1 MGLLQS
7 LGRLWNGS
15 GRTRNASTMTT
26 DTARR
31 PVSIDLHTRNAASV
45 NDIDDELTAR
55 LGLEPAPLPKRPAAA
70 PRAAQT
76 PAPRPG
82 TGPVTGDVLDPV
94 GVVASASPE
103 PVEAIPLE
111 DADEAPAIPHPVGEH
126 RHNGNIVSALLAFP
140 GEARGRLRSRQQ
152 VLDQLKENYEEV
164 IRVVRKV
171 DSQLDQQTR
180 RGERMLEVAE
190 HTAHGRLPEIRE
202 ETRKVG
208 DAIERLAAGIGRGHD
223 RLEQGVADQV
233 AAIERVQGLLTQLV
247 EADRSLGESL
257 VEFRRTATG
266 MATATERL
274 GSALAGLQDRSARR
288 DEQLAELIDRSQKTT
303 TTVMVLSVVC
313 VGAAVTMAVLAML

>member
-15 GRTRNASTMTT
+15 GRTRNAGTMTT
-26 DTARR
+26 DTGRR
-31 PVSIDLHTRNAASV
+31 PVSIDLHSRNGASV
-45 NDIDDELTAR
+45 NDIDDEITAR
-55 LGLEPAPLPKRPAAA
+55 LGLEPAPLPKRP
-70 PRAAQT
+70 T
-76 PAPRPG
+76 PTPRPAHA
-82 TGPVTGDVLDPV
+82 TSHRPVTGDVLDPI
-94 GVVASASPE
+94 GEVASE
-103 PVEAIPLE
+103 PVGAIPVEDSE
-111 DADEAPAIPHPVGEH
+111 DARPAPHAVGEH

-247 EADRSLGESL
+247 EADRSLGDSL
-257 VEFRRTATG
+257 VHFQRTATG

-303 TTVMVLSVVC
+303 MTVMVLSVVC
-313 VGAAVTMAVLAML
+313 VGAAVAMAVLAML